1 MIRYKGYGYY
11 KGFDDYYYNSVS
23 TRPFKRLRD
32 CKKNIKEYVK
42 YIEQYKEKINYNM
55 ERM

>member
-11 KGFDDYYYNSVS
+11 KGFDDCYYNSVS
-23 TRPFKRLRD
+23 TRPFKKLKD
-32 CKKNIKEYVK
+32 CKKNIREYVK
-42 YIEQYKEKINYNM
+42 YIEQYKKINYNM